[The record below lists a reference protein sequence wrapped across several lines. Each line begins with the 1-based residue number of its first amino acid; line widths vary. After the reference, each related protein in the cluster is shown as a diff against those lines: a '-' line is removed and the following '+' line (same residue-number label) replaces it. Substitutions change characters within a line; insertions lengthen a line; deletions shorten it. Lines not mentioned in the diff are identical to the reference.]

1 MKKFFTISFL
11 GSLFTATCSSA
22 SASDGFT
29 WLNQVAKA
37 TGIEEAFHQN
47 NIHHFEHVLTFA
59 VVGLILLVAGFVYR
73 KQTANLEAAV
83 VPDRGITFK
92 NVSEMYG
99 SFIMTQC
106 RAVLG
111 EKEAPKYFGFVATIF
126 ILIFISNAIGLIPG
140 FLPPTESINT
150 TLALGVFSF
159 LYFNIKGCKEIG
171 TLNYLKHFAGPLWYM
186 AILIFPI
193 EIISVCIRP
202 VSLALRLYGN
212 MYGDHTV
219 LGTFSN
225 LAPLAVPV
233 VFMLLGLLV
242 SFIQAYVFIMLS
254 MVYVSLATAH
264 QDHGEH
270 AAHH

>member
-1 MKKFFTISFL
+1 MKKIFIPAFL
-11 GSLFTATCSSA
+11 SSIFITSSA
-22 SASDGFT
+22 FASEGFT
-29 WLNQVAKA
+29 WLSKVASI
-37 TGIEEAFHQN
+37 TGIEEAFHQKQ
-47 NIHHFEHVLTFA
+47 IHHFEHVLTFLLI
-59 VVGLILLVAGFVYR
+59 GILLIVAGFIYR
-73 KQTANLEAAV
+73 KQTANLDAAAV
-83 VPDRGITFK
+83 PGKGITFK
-92 NVSEMYG
+92 NIAEMYG

-111 EKEAPKYFGFVATIF
+111 EKEAPKYFSFVATIF
-126 ILIFISNAIGLIPG
+126 ILIFLSNAIGLIPG

-159 LYFNIKGCKEIG
+159 LYFNIKGCKEAG

-186 AILIFPI
+186 AVLIFPI

-202 VSLALRLYGN
+202 ISLALRLYGN

-219 LGTFSN
+219 LGTFSS
-225 LAPLAVPV
+225 LAPLGVPV